1 MIIPI
6 YTAVICFLVGLLFN
20 KFYFELNKE
29 KFVNQSKL
37 VPNKKNIVGEAGVVF
52 VICFIL
58 FSYINYSFDIIFID
72 WNKIPRF
79 YSLFFGL
86 FVLFLISF
94 IDDKYDIPKRI
105 RFISQVLVCYLSTS
119 AINLDFTIFPYKI
132 EIISIVFLWV
142 YIINISNFIDGLNG
156 FLSINI
162 LFFLAGSLLIIDNYG
177 LKNDIIFLIVILA
190 FPLILSFLL
199 FNFPDPKLF
208 FGDSGSV
215 PVGFLIGYIIIYF
228 FSLNIY
234 IPALFLFLY
243 PIMDVTLTLIKKVL
257 ILKKAPW
264 ERLFDYYFLK
274 PVINKKKSHQFVFI
288 RILITNSANLILLF
302 FYLNSKNVL
311 LLLLSIFVNIITL
324 FYFSSFSKKA

>member
-177 LKNDIIFLIVILA
+177 LKMI
-190 FPLILSFLL
+190 
-199 FNFPDPKLF
+199 LF
-208 FGDSGSV
+208 F
-215 PVGFLIGYIIIYF
+215 
-228 FSLNIY
+228 
-234 IPALFLFLY
+234 
-243 PIMDVTLTLIKKVL
+243 
-257 ILKKAPW
+257 
-264 ERLFDYYFLK
+264 
-274 PVINKKKSHQFVFI
+274 
-288 RILITNSANLILLF
+288 
-302 FYLNSKNVL
+302 
-311 LLLLSIFVNIITL
+311 
-324 FYFSSFSKKA
+324 